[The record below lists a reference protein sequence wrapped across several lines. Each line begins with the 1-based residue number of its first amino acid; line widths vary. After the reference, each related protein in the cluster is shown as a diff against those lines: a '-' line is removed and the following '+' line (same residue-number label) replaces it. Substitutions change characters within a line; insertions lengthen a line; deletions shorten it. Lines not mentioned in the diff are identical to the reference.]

1 MVENK
6 QMKTVRPSAEVST
19 ISMADIAFLLLTFFL
34 VTTVIDEQRGIP
46 MLLPQWVTEKPVPQH
61 TRNIFSI
68 QINSSNRYLIEGE
81 AKENLVGI
89 RERIKKF
96 ILNNNAS
103 PKLSE
108 SPTKA
113 IVSLK
118 ADRGTTY
125 ESFIAALD
133 EVHAAYLEIY
143 ASRANMSV
151 KEFRNL
157 DLKFPQ
163 RKALHD
169 KAKEGIPMNISI
181 AEPSK
186 VEN

>member
-1 MVENK
+1 
-6 QMKTVRPSAEVST
+6 MKTVRPSAEVST
-19 ISMADIAFLLLTFFL
+19 SSMADIAFLLLTFFL

-81 AKENLVGI
+81 PKENLVGI

-96 ILNNNAS
+96 ILNNNS
-103 PKLSE
+103 VPELSE

-113 IVSLK
+113 IVSINT
-118 ADRGTTY
+118 DRGTTY

-143 ASRANMSV
+143 ASRANMGV

-157 DLKFPQ
+157 DLKTPQ
-163 RKALHD
+163 SKASHD

-181 AEPSK
+181 TEPSK
-186 VEN
+186 AEH

>member
-1 MVENK
+1 MLENK

-19 ISMADIAFLLLTFFL
+19 SSMADIAFLLLTFFL

-46 MLLPQWVTEKPVPQH
+46 MLLPQWVTEKLVPQH

-68 QINSSNRYLIEGE
+68 QINSSNQYLIEGE
-81 AKENLVGI
+81 PKENLVGI
-89 RERIKKF
+89 KERIKKF
-96 ILNNNAS
+96 ILNNNS
-103 PKLSE
+103 VPELSE

-113 IVSLK
+113 IVSIK
-118 ADRGTTY
+118 TDRGTTY

-133 EVHAAYLEIY
+133 EIHAAYLEIY
-143 ASRANMSV
+143 ASRANMGV

-157 DLKFPQ
+157 DLKIPKC
-163 RKALHD
+163 KALHD

-186 VEN
+186 AEN